1 MRVALKADVRA
12 QGLSNEI
19 LLAIL
24 IAQSIYAETEISMT
38 VTSITDGQHRAGSL
52 HYTGDAVDL
61 RLPKVRD
68 SGTLVTMLRDALGLH
83 YDVILEPDHIHIEH
97 DPRR

>member
-12 QGLSNEI
+12 QGLSNET
-19 LLAIL
+19 LLAIF
-24 IAQSIYAETEISMT
+24 IASTLYAETEISMT
-38 VTSITDGQHRAGSL
+38 ITSLTDGKHSAGSL

-61 RLPKVRD
+61 RLPVVRD
-68 SGTLVTMLRDALGLH
+68 KQTLVSMLRDALGLH
-83 YDVILEPDHIHIEH
+83 YDVVLEPDHIHIEH

>member
-1 MRVALKADVRA
+1 MIISLKADVRA

-19 LLAIL
+19 LLAIV
-24 IAQSIYAETEISMT
+24 IAGSIYEQFENSMT
-38 VTSITDGQHRAGSL
+38 ITSLTDGTHRAGSL

-61 RLPKVRD
+61 RLPKQNAT
-68 SGTLVTMLRDALGLH
+68 GLVAALRDALGLH
-83 YDVILEPDHIHIEH
+83 YDVILEKDHIHIEH